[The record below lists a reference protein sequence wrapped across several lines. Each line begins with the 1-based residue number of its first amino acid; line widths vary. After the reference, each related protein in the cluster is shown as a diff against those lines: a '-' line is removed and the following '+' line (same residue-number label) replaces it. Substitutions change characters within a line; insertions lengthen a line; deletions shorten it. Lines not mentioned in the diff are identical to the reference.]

1 MERWGIECWRSIYLW
16 WYSLDLMLDPTSWSH
31 RIDDFSNEWRMCVVE
46 FAPIDGRCSTFQ
58 CVQDWHLWI
67 EVQIK
72 VWILYECLRE
82 KKTFMFNDQ
91 FMFVHLF
98 KHQSIEWTN
107 VTIIIKIYPVLT
119 SLLHG
124 ATNHTTI
131 QMSYHITVKFCS
143 ERANIICF
151 RNSSFSIV
159 IQD

>member
-82 KKTFMFNDQ
+82 KKRLCLMINLCLFTCLNTNRSNEQMWRSSSRFTLFWLRYFMVRLIIQPFKCHIILQSSSVPNGQ
-91 FMFVHLF
+91 TLFVFAIHHSPL
-98 KHQSIEWTN
+98 
-107 VTIIIKIYPVLT
+107 
-119 SLLHG
+119 
-124 ATNHTTI
+124 
-131 QMSYHITVKFCS
+131 
-143 ERANIICF
+143 
-151 RNSSFSIV
+151 
-159 IQD
+159 